1 VAVDRVDGGHRLV
14 RHLRRAWG
22 AVMEE
27 ACKLDMMTA
36 YGC

>member
-22 AVMEE
+22 AVMEQAYE
-27 ACKLDMMTA
+27 LEMMTA
-36 YGC
+36 YVC